1 MMLAPFFYK
10 PLVTG
15 KRVEELA
22 EMAIEEWNRN
32 YSEGKIVDGRQM
44 ITFYCISV
52 LSEVIFGYAISKEKM
67 KEIYTNWNTALECF
81 TKTMGENA
89 DDSDIERMGDACQ
102 RIEDSFYKLIR
113 EWNNGGIG
121 YNNNGILSH
130 MLKNSVNEEII
141 VKNIKGLFMA
151 GFETIS
157 GALSWLF
164 ADLAENPEWQKKI
177 KNQVL
182 QEDFKVDTDE
192 GTIKQCYDETVR
204 LHPPL
209 VFIDRAMK
217 KEIQVGE
224 YYLPKDSEV
233 LICPYVVHRDERY
246 WQKALA
252 FRPERVEIKKYIE
265 DKSYKYFP
273 YGGGMMKCMGE
284 KMSVLERN
292 ALLKAVLSKYQFE
305 IAEGCSIEE
314 DNALVLRPKL
324 LMLQLKKDDDNE

>member
-1 MMLAPFFYK
+1 MDVRL
-10 PLVTG
+10 
-15 KRVEELA
+15 
-22 EMAIEEWNRN
+22 
-32 YSEGKIVDGRQM
+32 

-102 RIEDSFYKLIR
+102 RIEDIFYKLIR

-177 KNQVL
+177 ENQDVARGL
-182 QEDFKVDTDE
+182 
-192 GTIKQCYDETVR
+192 
-204 LHPPL
+204 
-209 VFIDRAMK
+209 
-217 KEIQVGE
+217 
-224 YYLPKDSEV
+224 
-233 LICPYVVHRDERY
+233 
-246 WQKALA
+246 
-252 FRPERVEIKKYIE
+252 
-265 DKSYKYFP
+265 
-273 YGGGMMKCMGE
+273 
-284 KMSVLERN
+284 
-292 ALLKAVLSKYQFE
+292 
-305 IAEGCSIEE
+305 
-314 DNALVLRPKL
+314 
-324 LMLQLKKDDDNE
+324 